1 MTSPEGPGAALP
13 PSPVPETALSPAL
26 PRPERA
32 ALPLMV
38 AAGLALAAHGLTAG
52 DALGVG
58 VNVQVWVALFL
69 GTVLWALRRSGRVPT
84 REAGTL
90 LGLGLAFAATFAV
103 WRVPLSF
110 ALLNGVALLLC
121 LTLGAASLRHPGTR
135 VAGVWTLVGTAFTGG
150 LRFVYGGPALLE
162 RFPWARVR
170 PARGSTVGRWGV
182 GLLLTVPVLLV
193 FGGLLAGADA
203 GFGTLIGRLLDWD
216 LGGVWETVLRLV
228 FWAAFAGGL
237 VYPALMALRPTV
249 FPAGEPSGLPRLGLV
264 EVGLPLAA
272 LGALFV
278 VFLGTQLPYLLSGTG
293 LPGDFTFSEYVRRGF
308 GELMAVAFL
317 TLGLLLGAHAITREE
332 VRAGAAYRLLNLAV
346 LAPLALVVLSA
357 ANRWR
362 LYTLAYGL
370 SEIRVLGAAF
380 LVWVVLALGWFAVT
394 LWRGRLRHFAY
405 PALLLGLGTLLVTT
419 ALNPG
424 ALIARVNV
432 HRSVAGVTND
442 LRRTPQGADVGGL
455 LSLGAD
461 AVPVVVANQDTLTR
475 ECGPTEA
482 CLNDRSTLLRRLR
495 EEYGEVRDL
504 RLWNASDARAR
515 RLVGES
521 R

>member
-1 MTSPEGPGAALP
+1 MTQPEGSRTAASA
-13 PSPVPETALSPAL
+13 PSEAPLFPAL
-26 PRPERA
+26 PRPKRA
-32 ALPLMV
+32 ALPLAV
-38 AAGLALAAHGLTAG
+38 AAGLAVAAHGLTAG
-52 DALGVG
+52 DALGTG
-58 VNVQVWVALFL
+58 VNVVVWVALL
-69 GTVLWALRRSGRVPT
+69 VGVLVWALRRKGRTPT
-84 REAGTL
+84 REAVTL
-90 LGLGLAFAATFAV
+90 LGLGLAFAVTFAV
-103 WRVPLSF
+103 WRVPITF

-121 LTLGAASLRHPGTR
+121 LMLGAASLRHPGANR
-135 VAGVWTLVGTAFTGG
+135 AGVWTLVGTAFTGG

-170 PARGSTVGRWGV
+170 PARGSGAGRWGV

-203 GFGTLIGRLLDWD
+203 GFGTLIARLFDWD
-216 LGGVWETVLRLV
+216 LGGVWETGLRLI
-228 FWAAFAGGL
+228 FWLAFAGGL
-237 VYPALMALRPTV
+237 VYPALLALRPTV

-278 VFLGTQLPYLLSGTG
+278 VFLGTQLPYFLSGTG
-293 LPGDFTFSEYVRRGF
+293 LPQGFTFSEYVRRGF

-317 TLGLLLGAHAITREE
+317 ALGLLLGAHAITREE
-332 VRAGAAYRLLNLAV
+332 VRAGAAYRLLNLVV
-346 LAPLALVVLSA
+346 LAPLALVLLSA

-432 HRSVAGVTND
+432 HRATAGVTND
-442 LRRTPQGADVGGL
+442 LRRTPQGVEVWTL
-455 LSLGAD
+455 LNLGAD
-461 AVPVVVANQDTLTR
+461 AVPVIVANLDRLTR
-475 ECGPTEA
+475 VCGSSRD
-482 CLNDRSTLLRRLR
+482 CLNDRATVLRRLQG
-495 EEYGEVRDL
+495 EYGDTRDL
-504 RLWNASDARAR
+504 RLWNVGDARAR
-515 RLVGES
+515 RLVRE
-521 R
+521 RR

>member
-1 MTSPEGPGAALP
+1 MSEA
-13 PSPVPETALSPAL
+13 SLSPAL
-26 PRPERA
+26 PRPRRA
-32 ALPLMV
+32 ALPLVV
-38 AAGLALAAHGLTAG
+38 AAGLALTAHELTAG
-52 DALGVG
+52 DALRPG
-58 VNVQVWVALFL
+58 VNVTLWV
-69 GTVLWALRRSGRVPT
+69 VLLVGVLLRALRRQGQAPT

-90 LGLGLAFAATFAV
+90 LGLGLAFAVTFTV
-103 WRVPLSF
+103 GRVPSTF

-121 LTLGAASLRHPGTR
+121 LTLGAAYLRHPGAR
-135 VAGVWTLVGTAFTGG
+135 VAGAWALVGAAFTGG
-150 LRFVYGGPALLE
+150 LRLVYGAFALLE

-170 PARGSTVGRWGV
+170 PARGSGAGRWGV

-203 GFGTLIGRLLDWD
+203 GFGTLMRRLFDWD
-216 LGGVWETVLRLV
+216 LGGVGEPVLRLAC
-228 FWAAFAGGL
+228 WSALAGGL

-249 FPAGEPSGLPRLGLV
+249 FPAGEPPGLPRLGLV
-264 EVGLPLAA
+264 EVGLPLAS

-278 VFLGTQLPYLLSGTG
+278 VFFGTQLPYFLSGTA
-293 LPGDFTFSEYVRRGF
+293 LPGGLTFSDYVRRGF
-308 GELMAVAFL
+308 GELMTVAFL
-317 TLGLLLGAHAITREE
+317 TLSLLLAAHAVTREE

-346 LAPLALVVLSA
+346 LAPLAPLLLSA

-380 LVWVVLALGWFAVT
+380 LAWVVLALGWFALA

-432 HRSVAGVTND
+432 HRAVAGVTND
-442 LRRTPQGADVGGL
+442 LRRTPQGADVWNL
-455 LSLGAD
+455 LNLGAD
-461 AVPVVVANQDTLTR
+461 ALPVIVANLDTLTR
-475 ECGPTEA
+475 ECGPTED
-482 CLNDRSTLLRRLR
+482 CLNDRSTVVRRLQ
-495 EEYGEVRDL
+495 EEYGEPRDL
-504 RLWNASDARAR
+504 RAWNASDARAR
-515 RLVGES
+515 RLVRGL